1 MSNNKLS
8 DIQSKLTALEREK
21 TMSEGRVSELVNR
34 RDEYLKTL
42 AEEHNI
48 KTPQE
53 LTAALETLDTDIDIL
68 EEEVNTLIESLPAA
82 VQNRINGT
90 TSTNSQSVNSSA
102 YIT

>member
-53 LTAALETLDTDIDIL
+53 LAAALETLDTDIDIL

-82 VQNRINGT
+82 VQSRINGT